1 MKTTRRNLLKVAAGG
16 ASAAIGLTLRPE
28 TSGIGTAIAAAQG
41 HSHAAISGPM
51 ASATMTFGS
60 WQTDPPLDRFTVP
73 TPPFPNTR
81 NHHPITPNEVT
92 IQAGGTVNFIIGG
105 FHLLL
110 VYDHG
115 TKPEDINK
123 TTLIAGMID
132 DPVKRIYRGLDPRTV
147 SQDRVEAVNFSKPG
161 TYLVACGVLS
171 HFLGNMIGY
180 VRVLP

>member
-1 MKTTRRNLLKVAAGG
+1 MKTTRRNLLKVAAAGG

-28 TSGIGTAIAAAQG
+28 TSGIGTATAAAQG

-73 TPPFPNTR
+73 TPAPPNTR
-81 NHHPITPNEVT
+81 NHYPITPNEVT

-110 VYDHG
+110 IYDHG
-115 TKPEDINK
+115 TKPEDINEAA
-123 TTLIAGMID
+123 LIPGFPPGMID

-161 TYLVACGVLS
+161 TYLVIC
-171 HFLGNMIGY
+171 
-180 VRVLP
+180 